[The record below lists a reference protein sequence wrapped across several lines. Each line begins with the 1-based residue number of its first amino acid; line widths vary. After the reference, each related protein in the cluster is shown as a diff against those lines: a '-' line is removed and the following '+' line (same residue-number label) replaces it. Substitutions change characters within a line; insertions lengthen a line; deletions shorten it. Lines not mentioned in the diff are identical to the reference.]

1 VRGTPPRREHRKTQ
15 QVPHL
20 GGDEARPQG
29 AERETTMAVELTL
42 IIMCRDEE
50 AAVEIIEAA
59 FDSYDVIESSI
70 EEV

>member
-20 GGDEARPQG
+20 DRDEARSKG
-29 AERETTMAVELTL
+29 AERETAMAVELTL
-42 IIMCRDEE
+42 LIMCRDEE
-50 AAVEIIEAA
+50 EAVEILEAA